1 MRYDFKF
8 ERDKIIV
15 EPILAGKDNSYKFRF
30 FLDTGASVTV
40 IDKSVASVFDFEC
53 YTGEKL
59 VTASGR
65 TKSQKVI
72 IPGMELFGKVVSDF
86 CVNMIDF
93 PYQITVFADG
103 LLGMDFLKHFKYLN
117 IDFENHHIDA
127 E

>member
-1 MRYDFKF
+1 MRFSFNF

-15 EPILAGKDNSYKFRF
+15 EPVITGRSNSLKFRF

-40 IDKSVASVFDFEC
+40 IDSSVAAVFDFE
-53 YTGEKL
+53 YNYDDKL

-65 TKSQKVI
+65 AKSQKVT
-72 IPGMELFGKVVSDF
+72 IPKMELFGKTVSDF
-86 CVNMIDF
+86 KVNVIDF
-93 PYQITVFADG
+93 PYQITLFADG

-117 IDFENHHIDA
+117 IDFENQSIDA